1 MTTTLNQFIKDNNI
15 KMTVSEISSR
25 PDLKWDNANHFKCKL
40 KNKNKSITI
49 YYSQGYGIPNDPDTQ
64 SVLNALLLD
73 FWSHDMSFSE
83 YCSNYGYSEDSLSAL
98 KTFKLCAKNSLKV
111 KKLFN
116 GSLNDFLNCEN
127 L

>member
-15 KMTVSEISSR
+15 KMTATQISER
-25 PDLKWDNANHFKCKL
+25 PDLKWDNANHFKCRL

-49 YYSQGYGIPNDPDTQ
+49 YYSQGYGITNDPSTE
-64 SVLNALLLD
+64 SVLNALLVD
-73 FWSHDMSFSE
+73 FWNHDMSFSE
-83 YCSNYGYSEDSLSAL
+83 FCSNYGYSEDSLSAL
-98 KTFKLCAKNSLKV
+98 KTFKLCSKNSLKV

>member
-25 PDLKWDNANHFKCKL
+25 PDLKWDNANHFKCKI
-40 KNKNKSITI
+40 KNKNKSITV
-49 YYSQGYGIPNDPDTQ
+49 YYSQGYGIANDPNTEA
-64 SVLNALLLD
+64 VLNALLVD

-83 YCSNYGYSEDSLSAL
+83 FCSNYGYSEDSLSAL
-98 KTFKLCAKNSLKV
+98 KTFKLCSKNSLKV